1 MKNLIF
7 RLYPDLTGSVSRQR
21 EFTLTPIAKSC
32 RWDEAGAHRRMALA
46 ALGGAELAQLI
57 GVELGSGVVD
67 PFPCQETQKSDKRE
81 KPKRYGLTN
90 DGRKVVRRAAC
101 VLEQTCEKG
110 TLAFGTLTLSPAL
123 VTALFAQSD
132 FRPSELLQIGL
143 SRFLNSLRHRLRRK
157 GLSGDIIWVTE
168 LHPARSQKEGVMIP
182 HVHFVVQTALEKF
195 RWLIKPREI
204 ERLWNV
210 AFSGHIDVDK
220 NTFKSGRVELRS
232 VKKSVARYVSKY
244 LSKSSSKRPPT
255 ATGLDDRLCPSRWYA
270 VSNAI
275 HKLIRKFTKVVSGE
289 DAAVLLDWLCDEV
302 NQIVWRHGHIK
313 ITGDSGRAVWLAT
326 WFRLSEPIDPATV
339 VLTMKGPEM
348 QHGC

>member
-21 EFTLTPIAKSC
+21 EFTLTKTVKSC
-32 RWDEAGAHRRMALA
+32 RWDEKGAHRRA
-46 ALGGAELAQLI
+46 ALQVLGGVELARLI
-57 GVELGSGVVD
+57 GVELGQGAAA
-67 PFPCQETQKSDKRE
+67 PFPCQESQKSDKRE

-110 TLAFGTLTLSPAL
+110 TLAFGTLTFAPQL
-123 VTALFAQSD
+123 VSAILAQSD
-132 FRPSELLQIGL
+132 LKPCELIQIGI
-143 SRFLNSLRHRLRRK
+143 SKFMNSLRHRLKRK
-157 GLSGDIIWVTE
+157 GLPGDVIWVTE
-168 LHPARSQKEGVMIP
+168 IHPARSQKEGVMIP
-182 HVHFVVQTALEKF
+182 HVHFVVQTALEKY

-210 AFSGHIDVDK
+210 AFSGHIDVNK

-232 VKKSVARYVSKY
+232 VKKSVARYVAKY
-244 LSKSSSKRPPT
+244 LSKSASQSPPT
-255 ATGLDDRLCPSRWYA
+255 ATGLNDSLCPSRWYA

-275 HKLIRKFTKVVSGE
+275 HKLIRKFTKVVSGD
-289 DAAVLLDWLCDEV
+289 DAAFLLDWLCNEV
-302 NQIVWRHGHIK
+302 NQVVWRYGHIK

-326 WFRLSEPIDPATV
+326 WFRLSEPIDPAGILASKVAT
-339 VLTMKGPEM
+339 EM
-348 QHGC
+348 QHGF